1 MPRPIM
7 ATVSVPAMQHNLQNV
22 ASRLRTQALR
32 LHRPAPRIWA
42 VIKANAYGHG
52 LANGLAGF
60 SEADGLAML
69 DLDEAVACREAGW
82 QGPLMLLEG
91 FFDASDIDVVDT
103 YRLTVSVHG
112 DDQLR
117 MLEHARP
124 QRPIDV
130 NLKINA
136 GMNRLGFAPS
146 AAAQAWHRLAALV
159 SRGVVGQLGTMMHFS
174 RADDDPDE
182 TQRQLSGFLEL
193 TKDMSGPVSVCNSAA
208 TLTPELWAA
217 LPQEREQWMR
227 PGICLYGSS
236 PFSDRSAEEL
246 GLRPVMTLASRI
258 IGVQDCAAGACV
270 GYGHLFTAQ
279 EPTRVGIVAC
289 GYADGY
295 PRHAGTGTPVTV
307 AGKKT
312 RLLGRVSMDMLAVDL
327 TPIPEAGIGAPVV
340 LWGDGG
346 PSVDDVA
353 QAAGTVGY
361 ELLCALAP
369 RVPRHI
375 IAAAT
380 RNETAAVLATGT
392 GERQ

>member
-1 MPRPIM
+1 ICISRLNERPSSGLDFAISPRKHMPRPIM
-7 ATVSVPAMQHNLQNV
+7 ATVSVPAMQHNLRNV

-32 LHRPAPRIWA
+32 LDRPAPRIWA

-60 SEADGLAML
+60 SAADGFAML

-91 FFDASDIDVVDT
+91 FFDASDIDIVDT

-112 DDQLR
+112 EDQLR
-117 MLEHARP
+117 LLEHARP

-130 NLKINA
+130 NLKINS

-146 AAAQAWHRLAALV
+146 GAPQAWHRLAALV

-217 LPQEREQWMR
+217 LPTEREQWMR

-327 TPIPEAGIGAPVV
+327 
-340 LWGDGG
+340 
-346 PSVDDVA
+346 
-353 QAAGTVGY
+353 
-361 ELLCALAP
+361 
-369 RVPRHI
+369 
-375 IAAAT
+375 
-380 RNETAAVLATGT
+380 
-392 GERQ
+392 